1 MADVEALVGALTL
14 EEKTALT
21 AGKGMFDTPGVER
34 LGIPAIQVT
43 DGPSGARGMSYPGLG
58 GPAST
63 CIPCGS
69 AIGATWDPAVAEEL
83 GALVA
88 RDALDRGC
96 RGLLA
101 PTVNLHRSPLAGRNF
116 ECYSEDPVLT
126 GKLAAGYVRGVQS
139 EGVFATVKHFVCND
153 AEFERFTIS
162 SEVDQRAMRELY
174 LVPFEIA
181 VKEGGALAVMSSYNR
196 VNGRWVTQQP
206 ELLMEILRGEWGFE
220 GLVMTDWYATVDTDA
235 SLQAGL
241 DLEMPG
247 PGRGFGSALL
257 AAVKEGR
264 VDEGDLDGALRR
276 LLGGYER
283 IGALD
288 AAPPPLNPGPPGDDD
303 RALLRRAA
311 SDAIVLLRND
321 GVLPLD
327 PASLRRVAV
336 LGPRASDPC
345 INGGGSARVIPHK
358 VVGPLSELRTAFGDG
373 VEVVHA
379 RGCEADRSPRIVG
392 GPVLHAPD
400 GFEGTVH
407 TEPGLTGEVFGD
419 KQLDQLRVF
428 VRSAKAQGYPEGP
441 WSMRTRGTVVPE
453 EDGVFQLALAQAGQ
467 TRVFADGTL
476 VLDGVENPPPPGGTD
491 FFGMASQDLLS
502 PELTLTKGQ
511 PVELVVEFDSGERT
525 SGGFRVGFCTVD
537 DDTLMERAVAAAAEA
552 DAAVVIVGTSDEWE
566 SEGYDRDLFELPG
579 RQVELIEKAAAVNAR
594 TVVVLNAAAPV
605 DMAWADGVAA
615 VLQSSF
621 GGEEMGA
628 AVADVVTGRSEPGG
642 RLPTT
647 IPERLE
653 HNPSYDNFPGEG
665 GELRYGESVFMGYR
679 GYEHR
684 RITPRFPFGHGL
696 SYTTFAFGEPSVSAD
711 ELAPGDTLTV
721 SVAVTNTGTR
731 AGSEVV
737 QCYVAPVAPRL
748 ARPPK
753 ELKAFAKVRLE
764 PGETRLVELVLDDR
778 AFSCWDP
785 GDPDW
790 DRIVPSGAPDFF
802 GRRVKGAPRQPRW
815 QADPG
820 EYDVL
825 IGRSSVEITATVRV
839 RRVGS
844 GDGVDTEPPA

>member
-116 ECYSEDPVLT
+116 ECYSEDPILT

-162 SEVDQRAMRELY
+162 SEVDQRTMRELY

-181 VKEGGALAVMSSYNR
+181 VKEGGALAIMSSYNR

-206 ELLMEILRGEWGFE
+206 ELLMEILRQEWGFE

-288 AAPPPLNPGPPGDDD
+288 APPPPLNPRPPGDDD

-400 GFEGTVH
+400 GFEGAVH
-407 TEPGLTGEVFGD
+407 SEQGLTGDVFGV

-428 VRSAKAQGYPEGP
+428 VRSAKAQGYPDGP
-441 WSMRTRGTVVPE
+441 WSMRTRGIVVPE

-476 VLDGVENPPPPGGTD
+476 VLDGVANPPPSGGTD

-502 PELTLTKGQ
+502 PALTLTKGQ

-537 DDTLMERAVAAAAEA
+537 GDTLMERAVAAAAEA

-566 SEGYDRDLFELPG
+566 SEGYDRDVFGLPG

-594 TVVVLNAAAPV
+594 TVVVLNSAAPV

-647 IPERLE
+647 IPGRLE

-665 GELRYGESVFMGYR
+665 GELRYGEGIFMGYR

-696 SYTTFAFGEPSVSAD
+696 SYTTFAFGEPSVSAE
-711 ELAPGDTLTV
+711 ELPPGGTLTV

-753 ELKAFAKVRLE
+753 ELKAFTKVRLE
-764 PGETRLVELVLDDR
+764 PGETRLAELVLDER

-815 QADPG
+815 QADQG

-825 IGRSSVEITATVRV
+825 VGRSSVEIRATVRV
-839 RRVGS
+839 RWAGS
-844 GDGVDTEPPA
+844 GDGVDTERPG